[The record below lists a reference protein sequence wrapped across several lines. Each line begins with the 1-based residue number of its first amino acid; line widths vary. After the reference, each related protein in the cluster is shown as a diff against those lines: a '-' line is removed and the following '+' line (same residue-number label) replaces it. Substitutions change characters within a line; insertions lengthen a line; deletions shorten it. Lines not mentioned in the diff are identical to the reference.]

1 MLKVKRESKTLA
13 TITFQNFFNKYDKKS
28 GMTGTAQ
35 TEEAEFRNI
44 YNMDVV
50 CIPTNKPVI
59 RNDRTDVVYT
69 TEAGKFRAVVNDIK
83 EAHEKGQPVLVGT
96 ITIEKSE
103 LLSSMLKREG
113 IPHQVLNA
121 KYHEKEAEIVAH
133 CGDRWVP

>member
-1 MLKVKRESKTLA
+1 
-13 TITFQNFFNKYDKKS
+13 
-28 GMTGTAQ
+28 MTGTAQ

-59 RNDRTDVVYT
+59 RWTGRTSYIRPRQ
-69 TEAGKFRAVVNDIK
+69 ESSAPLSNDIK

-96 ITIEKSE
+96 VTIEKSE
-103 LLSSMLKREG
+103 LLSAMLKREG

-121 KYHEKEAEIVAH
+121 KYHEKRRDNRPCRTEERRYDSDKY
-133 CGDRWVP
+133 GRTW